1 MSQQAMNQLNQLQQ
15 QAKEYWHGISARE
28 RQLITIA
35 APLLL
40 VWIVWMGIV
49 QPVLD
54 KHEQAQQEVLNNQ
67 QMLNRVKSTAT
78 EILRL
83 QAKGAVITE
92 RPNSPLDQLIN
103 RSASDYGLRVTGVR
117 TQQNRLQVS
126 LANAPFDQLM
136 SWLVELEQGSSVVI
150 EQLRIE
156 QTRVPGIVSIERLEL
171 SEG

>member
-1 MSQQAMNQLNQLQQ
+1 MSQRGIQQLNQLSQ
-15 QAKEYWHGISARE
+15 QAKTYWSGISARE

-40 VWIVWMGIV
+40 AWIVWMGIV
-49 QPVLD
+49 QPVLN
-54 KHEQAQQEVLNNQ
+54 KHDQAQQEVLNNQ
-67 QMLNRVKSTAT
+67 QMLNRVKGTAA

-92 RPNSPLDQLIN
+92 RPNGPLDQLIN
-103 RSASDYGLRVTGVR
+103 RSASEYGLRVTGVR

-126 LANAPFDQLM
+126 LANASFDQLM
-136 SWLVELEQGSSVVI
+136 GWLVELEKGSSVVI

-156 QTRVPGIVSIERLEL
+156 QTQLPGIVSIERLEL